1 MADSPNYPS
10 CIAKNF
16 VQDGK
21 QYKGRVDLFLDKF
34 YGEKKFLTEVGL
46 VDVFFCII
54 TIKRD
59 TYEFDA
65 SFSEERSEF
74 LAKNSDLSSLKEA
87 SNSYVSRLIV
97 IIQKKTSTN
106 PTSVRNFFSP

>member
-54 TIKRD
+54 TI
-59 TYEFDA
+59 
-65 SFSEERSEF
+65 
-74 LAKNSDLSSLKEA
+74 
-87 SNSYVSRLIV
+87 
-97 IIQKKTSTN
+97 
-106 PTSVRNFFSP
+106 